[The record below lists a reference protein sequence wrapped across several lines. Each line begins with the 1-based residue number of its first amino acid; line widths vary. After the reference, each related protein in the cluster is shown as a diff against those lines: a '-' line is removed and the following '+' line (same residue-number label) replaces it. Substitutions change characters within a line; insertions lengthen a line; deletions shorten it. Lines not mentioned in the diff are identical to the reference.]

1 MPEQIINFLTTQI
14 FVIMK
19 KLTFLMAALAISMVT
34 FAQGKITYELNGGV
48 TNDDGWQDKEDMY
61 QGLYESWNTFNGGGQ
76 TAWTPLATLIE
87 ENGNAENA
95 VPKGIPTQAATMD
108 LPFIQDETV
117 KAKWQWL
124 VDYMDA
130 VCTAQ
135 EKTLPSS
142 SGAFLRYNLSA
153 FFFNSVRAGWPASA
167 DYSTAGNPE
176 SFIPTWKHA
185 FAGPTEYDGTAEV
198 IIPDP
203 YKEGFTFDGWYESAD
218 FSGDKI
224 ISIPAGAT
232 GDKTLYAK
240 WIEYI
245 PTCAEVWALGSENV
259 ATKTAGTVT
268 FASGKNVYIQDA
280 TAGMYVYFTEAPEVA
295 PGDYIV
301 VSGATDEF
309 NGQFELANAVLES
322 KTAGTL
328 PAPQTVTISGLLAS
342 DSAYMYEYVA
352 LTGVRVAKYSD
363 NEYHD
368 LYLTDGIDTI
378 LVYGVS
384 MDMEAF
390 PVRTRVNANLTVCTY
405 NGTTQLKGYAEN
417 ITLAP
422 LAGKDPYAYPDKGNY
437 QFENKWLFSR
447 ILDNF
452 EANKLGTTD
461 YVRGMAAKDGM
472 MYFVDREHKR
482 LVVVDGTTGEQL
494 DPIVLADNIFT
505 YTQYEGTDTAQVV
518 TAGTLPFN
526 DIKIDGAG
534 NVLLGNCI
542 TSNLGRF
549 QVWKID
555 LATGE
560 GTLVIDEVLADNP
573 DYAEA
578 NLRFD
583 AFGVYGDVDN
593 DAVIMA
599 ANANA
604 FEAYSWTITGG
615 KAEKGVLI
623 ELAVDED
630 EFIQALNLTNP
641 GSAPQIFPVDETFF
655 YLDGNATYPTLF
667 DTDGNW
673 VDGFQTNQS
682 LLKPYMVIGTDT
694 AKCTLNE
701 GHNGLCEFQVGNDYF
716 VVMAATNTVGSP
728 ASAFVLYKYAG
739 ADKVMADME
748 PMWFFPEAGMGGSTN
763 AYRTA
768 VPSVEVDGN
777 VATIYVYAGENG
789 YGVYTMTAQQTA
801 LSENR
806 IFGLSIS
813 PEGLLSE
820 TVAEIQVYAVS
831 GQCVFAARNVNAVSV
846 AVPGVYVVKAVR
858 QNGENVIKKYIAK

>member
-1 MPEQIINFLTTQI
+1 
-14 FVIMK
+14 
-19 KLTFLMAALAISMVT
+19 MAALAISMVT

-48 TNDDGWQDKEDMY
+48 TNDDGWQDKTDMLEAFAVDY
-61 QGLYESWNTFNGGGQ
+61 
-76 TAWTPLATLIE
+76 
-87 ENGNAENA
+87 NA
-95 VPKGIPTQAATMD
+95 VTGKSVSWGADTKPGDIQATTYDKMYEIFGDATVGTKWIWLKD
-108 LPFIQDETV
+108 YVIKVATDANHKSLASLQAGTNSYWRGAIDGFFTNSQFATGAWNECPDFSSAGLPE
-117 KAKWQWL
+117 A
-124 VDYMDA
+124 
-130 VCTAQ
+130 
-135 EKTLPSS
+135 
-142 SGAFLRYNLSA
+142 
-153 FFFNSVRAGWPASA
+153 
-167 DYSTAGNPE
+167 
-176 SFIPTWKHA
+176 FIPTWGHA
-185 FAGPTEYDGTAEV
+185 FAGPAEYDGTADV
-198 IIPDP
+198 TIPDP
-203 YKEGFTFDGWYESAD
+203 YKEGESFLGWYENAD
-218 FSGDKI
+218 FSGERVTVI
-224 ISIPAGAT
+224 AAGRS
-232 GDKTLYAK
+232 GDITLYAK
-240 WIEYI
+240 FGEYI
-245 PTCAEVWALGSENV
+245 PTCEEVWALGTENV

-280 TAGMYVYFTEAPEVA
+280 TAGMYVYFTAAAPEVA
-295 PGDYIV
+295 AGDYIV
-301 VSGATDEF
+301 VSGTTDEF

-328 PAPQTVTISGLLAS
+328 PAPQNVTISGLVAS
-342 DSAYMYEYVA
+342 DSAYMYKYVA
-352 LTGVRVAKYSD
+352 LTGVRIAKYSD
-363 NEYHD
+363 ND

-378 LVYGVS
+378 LVYGVK

-437 QFENKWLFSR
+437 QFENKWLFSNV
-447 ILDNF
+447 LDNF
-452 EANKLGTTD
+452 AANKLGTTD
-461 YVRGMAAKDGM
+461 YVRGMVAKDGM

-482 LVVVDGTTGEQL
+482 LVVVDGATGEQL
-494 DPIVLADNIFT
+494 DPITLADNIFT
-505 YTQYEGTDTAQVV
+505 YEQYAGTDSATVA

-615 KAEKGVLI
+615 KAEPGMLI
-623 ELAVDED
+623 ELAVDND
-630 EFIQALNLTNP
+630 EFITALDLPNP

-667 DTDGNW
+667 DTEGNW
-673 VDGFQTNQS
+673 MDGFQTNQS

-739 ADKVMADME
+739 AGKVMADME

-789 YGVYTMTAQQTA
+789 YGVYTMTVQQTA
-801 LSENR
+801 LDENR
-806 IFGLSIS
+806 IFDLNIS

-820 TVAEIQVYAVS
+820 TVAEVQVYAVS
-831 GQCVFAARNVNAVSV
+831 GQCIFAARNVDAVSV

>member
-61 QGLYESWNTFNGGGQ
+61 QGLYESWNTFKGGEQ
-76 TAWTPLATLIE
+76 TAWTPLDTLIK

-130 VCTAQ
+130 VCAAQ
-135 EKTLPSS
+135 GKTLPSS

-245 PTCAEVWALGSENV
+245 PTCAEVWALGSEKV

-280 TAGMYVYFTEAPEVA
+280 TAGMYVYFTAAAPEVA
-295 PGDYIV
+295 AGDYIV
-301 VSGATDEF
+301 VSGTTDEF
-309 NGQFELANAVLES
+309 NGQFELANAVLEN

-328 PAPQTVTISGLLAS
+328 PAPQNVTISGLVAS

-352 LTGVRVAKYSD
+352 LTGVRIAKYSD
-363 NEYHD
+363 ND

-378 LVYGVS
+378 LVYGVK

-437 QFENKWLFSR
+437 QFENKWLFSNV
-447 ILDNF
+447 LDNF
-452 EANKLGTTD
+452 AANKLGTTD
-461 YVRGMAAKDGM
+461 YVRGMVAKDGI

-482 LVVVDGTTGEQL
+482 LVVVDGATGEQL
-494 DPIVLADNIFT
+494 DPITLADNIFT
-505 YTQYEGTDTAQVV
+505 YEQYAGTDSATVA

-549 QVWKID
+549 QIWKID
-555 LATGE
+555 LEDGS
-560 GTLVIDEVLADNP
+560 GTLVIDTVLAEIP

-578 NLRFD
+578 NIRFD

-593 DAVIMA
+593 DAIIMA

-604 FEAYSWTITGG
+604 MDAYKWTITGG
-615 KAEKGVLI
+615 KVTEVSLI
-623 ELAVDED
+623 EFITDGDETLS
-630 EFIQALNLTNP
+630 ALVNP
-641 GSAPQIFPVDETFF
+641 GTAPQIFPVDENYF
-655 YLDGNATYPTLF
+655 YLDGNATLPVLF
-667 DTDGNW
+667 DMEGSKADALH
-673 VDGFQTNQS
+673 DYPS
-682 LLKPYMVIGTDT
+682 LLNVNMVIGTDT
-694 AKCTLNE
+694 AKCTLNQ
-701 GHNGLCEFQVGNDYF
+701 GHNGLCEFQVGGDYF
-716 VVMAATNTVGSP
+716 LVMAATNTVGSP
-728 ASAFVLYKYAG
+728 TSAFALFKYKDASK
-739 ADKVMADME
+739 AMADME

-789 YGVYTMTAQQTA
+789 YGVYTMTVQQTA
-801 LSENR
+801 LDENR
-806 IFGLSIS
+806 IFDLNIS

-820 TVAEIQVYAVS
+820 TVAEVQVYAVS
-831 GQCVFAARNVNAVSV
+831 GQCIFAARNVDAVSV